1 MIQILWEDERCQTL
15 LTQFARDYSKAQ
27 RSLEV
32 SELAGSAAFEIL
44 LTLVLAAVT
53 AGTGAIVNLASK
65 ARLARQMT
73 DLGESLKELA
83 DLKKVVNQH
92 GEKRA
97 LRTQATG
104 DITKDLPVDN
114 RPPPQNNPPP
124 KGDYM
129 PREGVTPLD
138 GDRVYKRDHLGGDT
152 KDPYT
157 LQEDG
162 KPLGAKEGV
171 MPADALGLDE
181 FDPELQKL
189 IDEQGYPDVA
199 GREDFM
205 NFSDIKPVELKEGET
220 IYRIVDE
227 GSAEARG
234 GSGTYWAREIPQNK
248 SAWRDGYAVKDS
260 WNDNGYYVEHTV
272 GPEGMKV
279 WEGTTAGQKY
289 ETFEGKKFYLE
300 GGQQQLYVEY
310 NSIPNLSPK
319 VTTWSDAAQ

>member
-1 MIQILWEDERCQTL
+1 M
-15 LTQFARDYSKAQ
+15 
-27 RSLEV
+27 
-32 SELAGSAAFEIL
+32 
-44 LTLVLAAVT
+44 LAAVT

-83 DLKKVVNQH
+83 DLKKVVSQH
-92 GEKRA
+92 SPKKT
-97 LRTQATG
+97 LRTRPSG
-104 DITKDLPVDN
+104 DMTKDLPVDD
-114 RPPPQNNPPP
+114 RPAPKPSPPP
-124 KGDYM
+124 KADYE
-129 PREGVTPLD
+129 PREDLNPLV
-138 GDRVYKRDHLGGDT
+138 GDRVYKRYHTDGDT

-162 KPLGAKEGV
+162 RPLGAKEGV
-171 MPADALGLDE
+171 MPVNAIGLDE

-189 IDEQGYPDVA
+189 IDEQGYPDVV

-227 GSAEARG
+227 DSAEARG
-234 GSGTYWAREIPQNK
+234 DSGTYWAREIPHNK

-272 GPEGMKV
+272 SPEGMKV
-279 WEGTTAGQKY
+279 WEGTTAGQQYK
-289 ETFEGKKFYLE
+289 EFEGMEFYLE

-319 VTTWSDAAQ
+319 VTTWSDAVQ